1 MAPQILMTHPAYF
14 EVDYVI
20 NPWMCPAAWHLDPK
34 GNRAAARTAWATLA
48 GALRQAG
55 AELEILPGVP
65 GLPDMVF
72 PANAAVVLD
81 GRALLSRFACPERRP
96 EEGRFRSAFRA
107 LQARGLL
114 DEVADLP
121 EGVFQEGA
129 GDCIWDAGR
138 GHFWAGHSQRSLY
151 EAIPHVAEFFGQKVV
166 ALELVSPPDTS

>member
-1 MAPQILMTHPAYF
+1 MAPQILMTDPAHF

-20 NPWMCPAAWHLDPK
+20 NPWMRPAAWHLDPK
-34 GNRAAARTAWATLA
+34 GNRAAARTAWAALA
-48 GALRQAG
+48 GALREAG
-55 AELEILPGVP
+55 ADLEILPGAP

-96 EEGRFRSAFRA
+96 EEACFRAAFRG

-114 DEVADLP
+114 EEVAELP

-138 GHFWAGHSQRSLY
+138 GG
-151 EAIPHVAEFFGQKVV
+151 VV
-166 ALELVSPPDTS
+166 QNVPISGNTGNR